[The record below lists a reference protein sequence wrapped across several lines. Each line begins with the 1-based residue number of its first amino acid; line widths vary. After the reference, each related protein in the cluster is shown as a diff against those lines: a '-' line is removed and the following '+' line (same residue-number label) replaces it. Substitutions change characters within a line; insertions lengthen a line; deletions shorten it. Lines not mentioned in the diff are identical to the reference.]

1 MRSIHID
8 MVIVEFILHDL
19 LNFHDQDLLDLLH
32 LIQYRI
38 CILFEQKNFIM
49 ENVLYPVEVV
59 TRMDLR
65 LRLWLNQL
73 HAV

>member
-65 LRLWLNQL
+65 LRLWFNQL